1 MKFLA
6 FFFAVI
12 VLFSSFFVA
21 LNYNLHQ
28 MFLTPEKTKEV
39 LIKVNFYSQIKSVL
53 KKDLFETGVDARQ
66 VSDSSKAI
74 AASFDQ
80 FDFQPSIEKLIS
92 DFYRG
97 LKSRKDFVLKIDLT
111 DFKNVYVS
119 NLLSGNKKTVEEI
132 SASIPSSWQVDM
144 SPYSKYLSTVALM
157 YNNFNLI
164 LIVYTIMTLLFL
176 IFCLLVSF
184 KYLKLFFSIFLIV
197 GIFLLVELVLWKVV
211 NFLSLLSDLTSQGR
225 SGLETLVEN
234 FINYFRQSNINL
246 LFWEAIYLIVPS
258 IIGLIVVS
266 LIPTKVKNIPLHESK

>member
-197 GIFLLVELVLWKVV
+197 GIFLLVELVFWKVV
-211 NFLSLLSDLTSQGR
+211 NFSSLLSDLTSQGR

>member
-1 MKFLA
+1 
-6 FFFAVI
+6 
-12 VLFSSFFVA
+12 
-21 LNYNLHQ
+21 

-184 KYLKLFFSIFLIV
+184 KYLKLFFSVFLIV

-211 NFLSLLSDLTSQGR
+211 NFSSLLSDLTSQGR

>member
-132 SASIPSSWQVDM
+132 SVSIPSSWQVDM

-211 NFLSLLSDLTSQGR
+211 NFSSLLSDLTSQGR

>member
-184 KYLKLFFSIFLIV
+184 KYLKLFFSVFLIV

-211 NFLSLLSDLTSQGR
+211 NFSSLLSDLTSQGR

>member
-12 VLFSSFFVA
+12 VLFSSFFIA

-184 KYLKLFFSIFLIV
+184 KYLKLFFSVFLIV

-211 NFLSLLSDLTSQGR
+211 NFSSLLSDLTSQGR

>member
-132 SASIPSSWQVDM
+132 SVSIPSSWQVDM

-184 KYLKLFFSIFLIV
+184 KYLKLFFSVFLIV

-211 NFLSLLSDLTSQGR
+211 NFSSLLSDLTSQGR